1 MEPLLVGLVALG
13 VTLFLLVIRIPIAAA
28 LGISAS
34 IGIFVIFSWRPGTE
48 FMPQFAWRPT
58 LSLIANGPYDFIKSY
73 SLATVPLFVLMGHL
87 SYEAGFTTDIYR
99 AARLWLARLPGGV
112 AMASVVGCGG
122 FSAITGSSVACA
134 AAMGR
139 IAIPEMLRFGYSK
152 SLASGSVAIGGTL
165 GSLIPP
171 SILFILYGVFAEQ
184 SIARLFM
191 AAIIPGLLSLFAY
204 LVVIYLWARM
214 RPGDAP
220 TPGEVISSRD
230 RWNSLGQCWSIILLF
245 GVVIGGIY
253 AGFFTP
259 SEAAGV
265 GAIAALV
272 LGLVLRRLT
281 FARILAALR
290 ESVFQSSMIF
300 AIAMAGKI
308 YVSFISL
315 TGLSGAIG
323 DWIATANL
331 SMFVVLSLIVLLYLI
346 LGMFLDPIGI
356 ILLTL
361 PLTIPIVDGYGL
373 SLIWFGVV
381 VIKLL
386 EIGLVTPPIGLN
398 VFVIKS
404 ILGDRV
410 RLETIFVGISVFLI
424 AEVVVL
430 GLILGIPGLSL
441 WLPGALM

>member
-1 MEPLLVGLVALG
+1 MDPLVVGLVTLAI
-13 VTLFLLVIRIPIAAA
+13 TLFLLAIRVPIAAA

-34 IGIFVIFSWRPGTE
+34 VGVFIIFSWRPGAD
-48 FMPQFAWRPT
+48 FIPQYAWRPT
-58 LSLIANGPYDFIKSY
+58 LSLIANGPYDFLKNY

-87 SYEAGFTTDIYR
+87 AYEAGFTTHIYR

-112 AMASVVGCGG
+112 AMASIVGCGG

-139 IAIPEMLRFGYSK
+139 IAIPEMLKFGYSK
-152 SLASGSVAIGGTL
+152 SLATGSVAIGGTL

-171 SILFILYGVFAEQ
+171 SILFILYGIFAEQ

-191 AAIIPGLLSLFAY
+191 AAIIPGLLSLGAY
-204 LVVIYLWARM
+204 LVVIFLWAKLRPEAAP
-214 RPGDAP
+214 RPGEA
-220 TPGEVISSRD
+220 ISAVD
-230 RWNSLGQCWSIILLF
+230 RWRSLLRCWSIVALF
-245 GVVIGGIY
+245 AVVIGGIY

-265 GAIAALV
+265 GAISALL
-272 LGLVLRRLT
+272 LGLALRQLT
-281 FARILAALR
+281 LARIVSALR

-300 AIAMAGKI
+300 AIALAGKI
-308 YVSFISL
+308 YVSFIAL

-323 DWIATANL
+323 DWISETEV
-331 SMFVVLSLIVLLYLI
+331 SMGAVLALIVLFYLV

-361 PLTIPIVDGYGL
+361 PLTIPIMDNFGL
-373 SLIWFGVV
+373 SLIWFGVL

-404 ILGDRV
+404 ILGDSV
-410 RLETIFVGISVFLI
+410 RLEAIFSGIGIFLI

-430 GLILGIPGLSL
+430 ALIIGVPALSL
-441 WLPGALM
+441 WLPGVMM